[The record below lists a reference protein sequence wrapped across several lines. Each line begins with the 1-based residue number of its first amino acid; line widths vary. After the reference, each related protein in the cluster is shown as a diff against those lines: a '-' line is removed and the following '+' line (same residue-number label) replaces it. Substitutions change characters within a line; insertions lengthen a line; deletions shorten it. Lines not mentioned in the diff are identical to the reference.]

1 VSTLA
6 ELERE
11 ASACVACPL
20 AAGRTTVV
28 FGAGDSRADLMFVG
42 EGPGREEDLAG
53 VPFVGRSGRLLDQL
67 IVEELAMERDA
78 CYIANVVKCRPPN
91 NRDPEPA
98 EVAACSHFLE
108 GQLAEIRPR
117 VVVTLGNFAARSL
130 LRTNEGVTRLRG
142 RAYPFG
148 AAVLVP
154 TFHPAFAL
162 RGGGMVVAQM
172 RADLVRAKQALA
184 AAAAAGP

>member
-1 VSTLA
+1 MP
-6 ELERE
+6 
-11 ASACVACPL
+11 PL
-20 AAGRTTVV
+20 PG
-28 FGAGDSRADLMFVG
+28 
-42 EGPGREEDLAG
+42 GPA
-53 VPFVGRSGRLLDQL
+53 
-67 IVEELAMERDA
+67 
-78 CYIANVVKCRPPN
+78 
-91 NRDPEPA
+91 
-98 EVAACSHFLE
+98 
-108 GQLAEIRPR
+108 AEIRPR